1 MITNITIIVN
11 SEINNSDIKRLKE
24 YKNLKTLTVIG
35 ANNKQKMMI
44 GLFIPLKI
52 KLILENMDDYL
63 SKDIS
68 FDLTDSAK
76 EEQDSNL
83 SELSRL
89 KKEQDE
95 IIKKLL
101 NNISDKIKNKL
112 NLLLKYNKLLY
123 S

>member
-1 MITNITIIVN
+1 
-11 SEINNSDIKRLKE
+11 
-24 YKNLKTLTVIG
+24 
-35 ANNKQKMMI
+35 
-44 GLFIPLKI
+44 
-52 KLILENMDDYL
+52 MDDYL

-83 SELSRL
+83 SELNRL